1 VGLTRVNDEGH
12 TKLYFIEN
20 EFLNEIIY
28 QVKHL
33 DYSKLDQYIVK
44 YFPRMILKNFIEN
57 FSKETILGYFFLPPN
72 RLTGMTICPGYV
84 RLIGL
89 MGN

>member
-1 VGLTRVNDEGH
+1 MGLTRVNDDGH

-44 YFPRMILKNFIEN
+44 YFPRMILKKIFARKQHWYIC
-57 FSKETILGYFFLPPN
+57 LPPN
-72 RLTGMTICPGYV
+72 RLTGITICPGYV